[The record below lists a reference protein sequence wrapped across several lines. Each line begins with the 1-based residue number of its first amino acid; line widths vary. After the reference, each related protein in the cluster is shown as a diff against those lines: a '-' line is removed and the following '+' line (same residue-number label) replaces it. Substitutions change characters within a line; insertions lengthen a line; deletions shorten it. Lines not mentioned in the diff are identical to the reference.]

1 MIKISRMIPYQEW
14 YGVERDSTI
23 SSPTWTRIGG
33 NMSLHKTLPVHNLL
47 KACLVSSGKTINYY
61 LDPTDWSK
69 KMNESASNLTGIDG
83 DVMIRKTASSYWKF
97 ETVGNIQRVKC
108 SLFPLPG
115 FYEIRTWN
123 YGAYE
128 GKVSGSTLKS
138 ISGVLPTTSVSLTN
152 FRTYARNNGT
162 GYNQQLLE
170 PYSEITWLAVIE
182 FATFNIQLAVNDNL
196 TVDGYRQGGMGNGVT
211 TAISAEWLAY
221 NNYNTFI
228 VCGSSNSLAS
238 GTGEITV
245 NIINFT
251 GTTTRTFTVPRYR
264 GIENFFGHIWKWIDG
279 VYFNST
285 GGTQSAYVF
294 DDPNDI
300 VDNSTGTTA
309 RYVGNTPVTSNWI
322 TKLIF
327 DTKGSILP
335 LANGGG
341 GQTTYICDYYYAP
354 VINTGWYAL
363 VCGGIAIN
371 GGVAGTFSAYANGR
385 ATAADAG
392 IGARLLTN

>member
-14 YGVERDSTI
+14 YGVERNSTI

-69 KMNESASNLTGIDG
+69 KLDGSTSNLTGVDG
-83 DVMIRKTASSYWKF
+83 NVMIRKTASSYWKF
-97 ETVGNIQRVKC
+97 ETIGNIQRVKC

-138 ISGVLPTTSVSLTN
+138 ISDVLPTTTVSLTN
-152 FRTYARNNGT
+152 FRTYARNNGS

-170 PYSEITWLAVIE
+170 PYSEIIWLAVIE
-182 FATFNIQLAVNDNL
+182 FATFNMQLAVNNNL

-211 TAISAEWLAY
+211 TAIDAEWLAY

-238 GTGEITV
+238 GSGEVSV

-251 GTTTRTFTVPRYR
+251 GSTTRTFTVPRYR
-264 GIENFFGHIWKWIDG
+264 GIENFFGHIWKWTDG

-285 GGTQSAYVF
+285 GDTQSAYVF
-294 DDPNDI
+294 DDPANI
-300 VDNSTGTTA
+300 VDNTSVGARYIGTTPIING
-309 RYVGNTPVTSNWI
+309 YI

-335 LANGGG
+335 LINVGGNSV
-341 GQTTYICDYYYAP
+341 TYICDYFYIP
-354 VINTGWYAL
+354 TINTGWYAL
-363 VCGGIAIN
+363 LCGGYAVN
-371 GGVAGTFSAYANGR
+371 GGYAGPFYTLTNNRTSNASAP
-385 ATAADAG
+385 

>member
-1 MIKISRMIPYQEW
+1 MIPYQEW

-47 KACLVSSGKTINYY
+47 KACLISSGNTINYY
-61 LDPTDWSK
+61 LNPTDWSK
-69 KMNESASNLTGIDG
+69 KLDNSASNLTGADG
-83 DVMIRKTASSYWKF
+83 NVMIRKTASSYWKF

-115 FYEIRTWN
+115 FYEIKSWN

-128 GKVSGSTLKS
+128 GIVTGSTLKS
-138 ISGVLPTTSVSLTN
+138 ISGVLPTTSISLTN
-152 FRTYARNNGT
+152 FRTYARNNGS

-170 PYSEITWLAVIE
+170 PYSEIIWLAVIE
-182 FATFNIQLAVNDNL
+182 FATFNMQLAVNNNL

-211 TAISAEWLAY
+211 TAIDAEWLAY
-221 NNYNTFI
+221 NNRNPFI
-228 VCGSSNSLAS
+228 ICGSSNSLAS
-238 GTGEITV
+238 GSGEVSV
-245 NIINFT
+245 NIINFS

-264 GIENFFGHIWKWIDG
+264 GIENFFGHIWKWTDG

-294 DDPNDI
+294 DNPANI
-300 VDNSTGTTA
+300 VDNTSVGA
-309 RYVGNTPVTSNWI
+309 RYIGDTSVVNGYI

-327 DTKGSILP
+327 DNKGSILP
-335 LANGGG
+335 LTNVGGNSG
-341 GQTTYICDYYYAP
+341 TYICDYFYTP
-354 VINTGWYAL
+354 TINTGWYAL
-363 VCGGIAIN
+363 LCGG
-371 GGVAGTFSAYANGR
+371 
-385 ATAADAG
+385 TAADGGGAG
-392 IGARLLTN
+392 PFFANTSSRSTRTGTSIGARLTTN